1 MWQSE
6 LRTENPP
13 STPLKTETSPGS
25 TPGCAT
31 ERARHHRQTGALNHH
46 FLTLLRKAEHVLGSV
61 SFYWDKR
68 FNKVQ
73 FRSKHPRAKAARFFP
88 SFSIEIQAAI
98 LEIGEFFLEF
108 HEQLQ
113 RNLRAHWIEH
123 GDGSQGRRSETT
135 FHITQFPTGPR
146 WIVFD
151 DFVKSYEL
159 LFKVRDFGI

>member
-1 MWQSE
+1 MTVGTKNWEPTLDPTQA
-6 LRTENPP
+6 R
-13 STPLKTETSPGS
+13 ETSPGS

-88 SFSIEIQAAI
+88 SFSVEIQAAI
-98 LEIGEFFLEF
+98 LENWRIHLGISQTTSTELEGT
-108 HEQLQ
+108 LD
-113 RNLRAHWIEH
+113 RTR
-123 GDGSQGRRSETT
+123 
-135 FHITQFPTGPR
+135 R
-146 WIVFD
+146 WIAGATEWNHVPYHPVSPGPEMDRIRWFYLIMWIA
-151 DFVKSYEL
+151 V
-159 LFKVRDFGI
+159 